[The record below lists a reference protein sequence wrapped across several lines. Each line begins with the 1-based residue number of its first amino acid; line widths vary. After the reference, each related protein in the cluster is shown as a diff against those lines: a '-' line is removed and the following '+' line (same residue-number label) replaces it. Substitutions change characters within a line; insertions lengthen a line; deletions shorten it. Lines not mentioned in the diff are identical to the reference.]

1 MSQENVEVVR
11 RLLEAWRRGEGRATL
26 DALAPDVEWDAT
38 ESTVPGLA
46 GIYRGHAGV
55 AEFWR
60 QWLAA
65 WETIDVLRYELLDA
79 PDKVILLLDQR
90 MRGWSSGI
98 DTDIIKYAQVFTV
111 RDGKVVHWKVYED
124 QDKALEAAGLRD

>member
-1 MSQENVEVVR
+1 MSQENIEVVR
-11 RLLEAWRRGEGRATL
+11 RMLEAWRRGEGRAAL

-60 QWLAA
+60 QWLDA
-65 WETIDVLRYELLDA
+65 WETIDVVRYELLDA

-90 MRGWSSGI
+90 MRGRYSAI
-98 DTDIIKYAQVFTV
+98 DTAVFKYAQVFTV
-111 RDGKVVHWKVYED
+111 RDRKVVHWKVYED
-124 QDKALEAAGLRD
+124 QDKALEAAGLRE